1 MGTLRNSVHLIGRP
15 GMDPE
20 IKVFGEGRKLAR
32 FTFATNEKHYNEKM
46 ELVQETVWHNLLAW
60 GRTAEQVEKIVKK
73 GRLMAIDGKIQNRQ
87 YEDKDKNKRYITEIV
102 VDEFMLVDRVSNEE
116 EDQKA
121 ETE

>member
-116 EDQKA
+116 EDQKT

>member
-1 MGTLRNSVHLIGRP
+1 
-15 GMDPE
+15 MDPE

-116 EDQKA
+116 EDQKT